1 MTFPLKIVFKKIV
14 CVFLLFTY
22 STVAFNFFA
31 PLLGYY
37 LFFDYI
43 TKELCVQKN
52 KKENLCM
59 GKCHLKKQIKQETQ
73 TEEKTDQK
81 GVLLKTESQS
91 PHYVSNLFVKPISA
105 KLSINFEHIQLNLKT
120 NYSKPLTPPPKIFI

>member
-1 MTFPLKIVFKKIV
+1 LKNVFKKIV

-22 STVAFNFFA
+22 SSVAFNFFA
-31 PLLGYY
+31 PVLGYY

-43 TKELCVQKN
+43 TKELCVQKD

-73 TEEKTDQK
+73 TEKKTDQK
-81 GVLLKTESQS
+81 GVLLKTENQS
-91 PHYVSNLFVKPISA
+91 PHYVSNLLVKLIPTKPSISYVR
-105 KLSINFEHIQLNLKT
+105 IQLNLKT
-120 NYSKPLTPPPKIFI
+120 HYPKPLTPPPKLFI

>member
-1 MTFPLKIVFKKIV
+1 MNPLLNFVFKKIV
-14 CVFLLFTY
+14 CVFLMFTY

-31 PLLGYY
+31 PVLGYY

-43 TKELCVQKN
+43 TKELCVQKD

-73 TEEKTDQK
+73 TEKKTDQK
-81 GVLLKTESQS
+81 GVLPKTENQS
-91 PHYVSNLFVKPISA
+91 PHYVTNLPVKLISA
-105 KLSINFEHIQLNLKT
+105 KPSISYERIQLNLKT
-120 NYSKPLTPPPKIFI
+120 CYSKPLTPPPKLFV

>member
-1 MTFPLKIVFKKIV
+1 VNPLLNFVLKKIV
-14 CVFLLFTY
+14 CVFLMFTY

-31 PLLGYY
+31 PVLGYY

-43 TKELCVQKN
+43 TKELCVQKDKN
-52 KKENLCM
+52 ENLCM

-73 TEEKTDQK
+73 TEKKTDQK

-91 PHYVSNLFVKPISA
+91 PHYVTNLFVKPISA
-105 KLSINFEHIQLNLKT
+105 KPSISYERIQLNLKT
-120 NYSKPLTPPPKIFI
+120 CYSKPLTPPPKLFI